1 MIAVKRQTKRQEK
14 GQAKGM
20 TRKSIQ
26 VCAHWQ
32 GLENPILMGTLYAA
46 PSRGKEVFS
55 FEYDSVWLRS
65 PHAQVLDPN
74 LMLFSGPQYTRD
86 GHDNFGLFL
95 DSSPD
100 RWGRV
105 LMQRR
110 EAQQARAEDRS
121 VRPLLESDY
130 LLGVY
135 DGHRMGA
142 LRFRLSD
149 DGPFLDDQ
157 EDMAAPPWTKLRDLE
172 YASLQ
177 LEQDNAESNKDYITW
192 LKMLIAPG
200 GSLGGARPKASV
212 LDENSHPWIAKF
224 PSRRDEINI
233 GKWEY
238 LVYQLAQKCGVD
250 FAHSDIRNFS
260 GEYDTFLTKRF
271 DRTENGERLHFA
283 SAMTLLGKKDG
294 DGGDTGVSYL
304 DLADFLIRNG
314 AQVNEDLEQIWRRI
328 VFYVCISNTDDHLRN
343 HGFILTDRGWVLSP
357 AYDINPVATGGGLA
371 INISKNDN
379 SQNLDLVLSM
389 TPYFRVSEDRAIV
402 IMREVISAVQS
413 WPAIASRL
421 NLPSHE
427 VNVMKNAFR
436 VADETTNI

>member
-1 MIAVKRQTKRQEK
+1 MSAKRQTQK
-14 GQAKGM
+14 A
-20 TRKSIQ
+20 IQ

-32 GLENPILMGTLYAA
+32 GMDEPIFIGMLFAT

-55 FEYDSVWLRS
+55 FEYDQGWLKS
-65 PHAQVLDPN
+65 PYAQSLDPD
-74 LMLFSGPQYTRD
+74 LGLFSGPQYARD

-110 EAQQARAEDRS
+110 EAQQAQAEGRDI
-121 VRPLLESDY
+121 RPLFESDY

-135 DGHRMGA
+135 DAHRMGA

-149 DGPFLDDQ
+149 DTPFLDNQ
-157 EDMAAPPWTKLRDLE
+157 ESMATPPWTKLRDLE

-177 LEQDNAESNKDYITW
+177 LERENAENESDYIKW
-192 LKMLIAPG
+192 LNMLIAPG

-212 LDENSHPWIAKF
+212 LDKTNHPWIAKF
-224 PSRRDEINI
+224 PSRRDEMNI

-238 LVYQLAQKCGVD
+238 LMYLLAQDAGIEV
-250 FAHSDIRNFS
+250 SQSEIRNFY

-271 DRTENGERLHFA
+271 DRTESGERLYFA

-304 DLADFLIRNG
+304 DLADFLVRHG
-314 AQVNEDLEQIWRRI
+314 AQVNQDLEQLWRRI
-328 VFYVCISNTDDHLRN
+328 VFYICVSNTDDHLRN
-343 HGFILTDRGWVLSP
+343 HGFVLTEEGWTLSP

-371 INISKNDN
+371 LNISKDDN
-379 SQNLDLVLSM
+379 SLNLDLVM
-389 TPYFRVSEDRAIV
+389 NVARYFRVEEKRANEIISEV
-402 IMREVISAVQS
+402 KSAVQN
-413 WPAIASRL
+413 WPKLAKKLSIPSREI
-421 NLPSHE
+421 NL
-427 VNVMKNAFR
+427 MKGAFR
-436 VADETTNI
+436 LVNEQS